1 MDPTGG
7 YAGREFV
14 AEFYDHIPLHRE
26 RQDVAFYVEAAQRS
40 GGAVL
45 ELGCGTGR
53 ILLPIARAGIE
64 ITGLDLSE
72 SMLAV
77 CRQKLSQESAGVQA
91 RCRLAYGD
99 MREFDLGR
107 RFQLVTTPFR
117 SFQHL
122 ITIEEQASCL
132 RRIHDHLEDG
142 CALILEMFNPSLEF
156 LVQQTLGV
164 EWGDDPE
171 FVLPDGRRVLRRN
184 RIAARDL
191 YQQVQN
197 VELIYYLTHP
207 DGRTQRLVHAFPMRY
222 LFRFEAEHL
231 LARCGFKIE
240 DIYADFDKSPYG
252 SKYPG
257 ELIFVARK
265 T

>member
-1 MDPTGG
+1 
-7 YAGREFV
+7 
-14 AEFYDHIPLHRE
+14 
-26 RQDVAFYVEAAQRS
+26 
-40 GGAVL
+40 
-45 ELGCGTGR
+45 
-53 ILLPIARAGIE
+53 
-64 ITGLDLSE
+64 
-72 SMLAV
+72 
-77 CRQKLSQESAGVQA
+77 
-91 RCRLAYGD
+91 
-99 MREFDLGR
+99 
-107 RFQLVTTPFR
+107 
-117 SFQHL
+117 
-122 ITIEEQASCL
+122 
-132 RRIHDHLEDG
+132 
-142 CALILEMFNPSLEF
+142 
-156 LVQQTLGV
+156 
-164 EWGDDPE
+164 
-171 FVLPDGRRVLRRN
+171 VLRRN